1 MSLARRKEAASEL
14 PLLRTCQTCF
24 HAKIK
29 CVKTQD
35 SGVCDR
41 CLRLKKSCV
50 FAQSKRRIQPRPGG
64 RISGPIVRGSSNEQ
78 QPSTRL
84 NQQPGIQQDSSEKAH
99 GDDAC
104 CPFLSGG
111 LTLERGQELLDLF
124 RTRMSA
130 HFPFVLVSSHGFV
143 QSLNKERPALCL
155 AILTVASY
163 DSPPMQQA
171 LGERFNQLVC
181 KRLATGQFASIELL
195 QGLLI
200 HLAWAQ
206 YQPTPKRYSQYL
218 GLAISIVSDLRID
231 QPMNTKFWG
240 VGSGK
245 DNNGL
250 DWGPDETRALLGTYY
265 LASSL
270 EVLLQKS
277 KTLGYKSYYLQ
288 RCQQL
293 SMQSTEP
300 TDKYLPLIIHA
311 QRIIE
316 AMNDTWAGNAD
327 SGPFPSLKAS
337 IEELRHEIMN
347 LKASIVFPLNE
358 SRILAL
364 QLHISDLLLDQ
375 YCPGENVFG
384 LDRLQENQL
393 HYQNTENFLTWLS
406 DSMLAVKA
414 VVNISLSL
422 PVGDEPL
429 ITNLEWVTLYC
440 GLSLAARLDLV
451 AAHPSII
458 RTTKRLRQFADVG
471 HVLRQAILR
480 LESAARNTG
489 DQNVFLNLAT
499 KAKRLEEW
507 YLNHLTHYATGT
519 NSSGSSIGG
528 YASNLGSSL
537 LGDSE
542 LNPTIDS
549 LLVSEMMAGF
559 EADPDFGTLSFVL
572 PGSFDP

>member
-1 MSLARRKEAASEL
+1 M
-14 PLLRTCQTCF
+14 
-24 HAKIK
+24 
-29 CVKTQD
+29 
-35 SGVCDR
+35 
-41 CLRLKKSCV
+41 
-50 FAQSKRRIQPRPGG
+50 
-64 RISGPIVRGSSNEQ
+64 
-78 QPSTRL
+78 
-84 NQQPGIQQDSSEKAH
+84 
-99 GDDAC
+99 
-104 CPFLSGG
+104 
-111 LTLERGQELLDLF
+111 
-124 RTRMSA
+124 
-130 HFPFVLVSSHGFV
+130 
-143 QSLNKERPALCL
+143 
-155 AILTVASY
+155 
-163 DSPPMQQA
+163 
-171 LGERFNQLVC
+171 
-181 KRLATGQFASIELL
+181 
-195 QGLLI
+195 LLI
-200 HLAWAQ
+200 
-206 YQPTPKRYSQYL
+206 SS
-218 GLAISIVSDLRID
+218 SI
-231 QPMNTKFWG
+231 G
-240 VGSGK
+240 
-245 DNNGL
+245 
-250 DWGPDETRALLGTYY
+250 
-265 LASSL
+265 
-270 EVLLQKS
+270 
-277 KTLGYKSYYLQ
+277 
-288 RCQQL
+288 
-293 SMQSTEP
+293 
-300 TDKYLPLIIHA
+300 
-311 QRIIE
+311 
-316 AMNDTWAGNAD
+316 
-327 SGPFPSLKAS
+327 
-337 IEELRHEIMN
+337 
-347 LKASIVFPLNE
+347 
-358 SRILAL
+358 ILAL

-489 DQNVFLNLAT
+489 DQNIFLNLAT